1 MALLGFV
8 ILSLGTEVHELV
20 PRAVLQGAEMP
31 RWAQYTE
38 FGSMDAREWTQF
50 GISATGLV
58 VIGAIALAGLLGR
71 LRQRNLKSAPPS
83 RGAGYSTPE

>member
-1 MALLGFV
+1 
-8 ILSLGTEVHELV
+8 
-20 PRAVLQGAEMP
+20 
-31 RWAQYTE
+31 
-38 FGSMDAREWTQF
+38 MDAREWTQF